1 MTRFFLIK
9 ELKAFCEKQ
18 VKNLLYPPAV
28 QKGDTKKVERA
39 PELYAMR
46 LPNSREAKKFAP
58 YIIIQL
64 ADSLHVQNESE
75 QPEYSATIR
84 FIFCV
89 YEENES
95 EGAMRLLNLMDL
107 VQEALLRQVKIG
119 NCYRLDV
126 HKPLDMLIY
135 PDDTAPY
142 FVGEMVGTFNLPA
155 TKREVNLEF

>member
-18 VKNLLYPPAV
+18 VKNLLYPTAV

-39 PELYAMR
+39 PEVYAMR

-75 QPEYSATIR
+75 PAGIQRHYPLYLLLYSKKMKARAQCDFSTSWTL
-84 FIFCV
+84 F
-89 YEENES
+89 
-95 EGAMRLLNLMDL
+95 
-107 VQEALLRQVKIG
+107 K
-119 NCYRLDV
+119 
-126 HKPLDMLIY
+126 
-135 PDDTAPY
+135 
-142 FVGEMVGTFNLPA
+142 
-155 TKREVNLEF
+155 KRC